1 MTSFWGSK
9 VVIRA
14 AKIPIRPPKRVSK
27 KGSFGPLGPLRS
39 GSEGLISGY
48 EVLIRPLLGTSGGV
62 LRRYYRPSVHEI
74 LMRATHSTSRWG
86 MGTLRH

>member
-48 EVLIRPLLGTSGGV
+48 EH
-62 LRRYYRPSVHEI
+62 PSE
-74 LMRATHSTSRWG
+74 RCEY
-86 MGTLRH
+86 MGCNTYTLHLFHTTA